1 MNDNDRH
8 QLKQMIEHNNV
19 TDQTDLMREKKHSGE
34 ILRCVLKI
42 IELKK
47 SHGTL
52 LQENKPKFEEL
63 ALKDCGFLFFNYM
76 QLYNTI
82 LKENIDLTIMFRL
95 IQILSEIENGT
106 CDQHEGS
113 YKVGKILKEIYI
125 DGTLADINNK
135 DTPFQKPEFKQIK
148 WNEYKNNIVQ

>member
-19 TDQTDLMREKKHSGE
+19 TDQTDLMREKKHSSE

-42 IELKK
+42 IELKE
-47 SHGTL
+47 SHKTL
-52 LQENKPKFEEL
+52 LQENKPKFEEM
-63 ALKDCGFLFFNYM
+63 ALKNCGFLFFNYM
-76 QLYNTI
+76 QLYNTV

-95 IQILSEIENGT
+95 IQILREIENGT

-135 DTPFQKPEFKQIK
+135 DTSLQKPEFKPIK
-148 WNEYKNNIVQ
+148 WNDYKNNIVQ